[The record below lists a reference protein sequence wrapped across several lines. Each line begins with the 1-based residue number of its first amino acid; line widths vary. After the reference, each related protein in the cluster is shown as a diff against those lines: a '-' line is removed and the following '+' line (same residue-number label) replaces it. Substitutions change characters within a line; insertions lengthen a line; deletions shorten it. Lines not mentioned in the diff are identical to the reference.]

1 VVDTADGLAAGP
13 RALEAMDDS
22 RVGAAGVQA
31 LVVVLLLRAGGLLA
45 LATATT
51 PAVVAWS
58 LLLTAIWGRISPL
71 LAIARFP
78 YLREQGT
85 AAFHRQ
91 GRGPLLRELLPGLL
105 VLAVLGLAVLLLALA
120 SGDPRRVLPLL
131 PVLWLPGW
139 LGRRLGGHSG
149 DSYGACVE
157 WSEAL
162 GLLLCG
168 LVLSAVS
175 AAGAVAPGVG

>member
-1 VVDTADGLAAGP
+1 
-13 RALEAMDDS
+13 M
-22 RVGAAGVQA
+22 
-31 LVVVLLLRAGGLLA
+31 VLLLRAGGLLA
-45 LATATT
+45 LAAAAP

-58 LLLTAIWGRISPL
+58 LLLTAIWARISPL
-71 LAIARFP
+71 VAIARFP

-91 GRGPLLRELLPGLL
+91 RRGPLVRELLPGLL
-105 VLAVLGLAVLLLALA
+105 LLAAGALAVLLLALGR
-120 SGDPRRVLPLL
+120 GDPRLALPLL
-131 PVLWLPGW
+131 PALLLPALPALWLPGW

-168 LVLSAVS
+168 LVLSAAG
-175 AAGAVAPGVG
+175 AAGAAG